1 MIIKTE
7 VKPVRFE
14 AKTKKEVIDLALGR
28 RSLHMISRATK
39 ELKYFMFRVKR
50 KNGVTKEDYSIYV
63 YTLEKHKVRRRYNKE
78 GKFEVYKEAKY
89 VLYLYE
95 FEPALVLA
103 LNLKIR
109 QRGDSFTIT
118 KGDSRNKLELVI
130 V

>member
-28 RSLHMISRATK
+28 SLHMISKATN

-50 KNGVTKEDYSIYV
+50 KNGVTKEDHSIYV
-63 YTLEKHKVRRRYNKE
+63 YTLEKHKARRRYNKE

-89 VLYLYE
+89 ILYLYE
-95 FEPALVLA
+95 FEPALILA

-118 KGDSRNKLELVI
+118 KGGSRSKLELVR